1 MTPEF
6 DRVREAFAG
15 SVPGK
20 SVRAFAG
27 AAGSAWRTSTSGRAL
42 RALARSLEAMPVAAR
57 IRTLAIAVAIAAMMQ
72 PVIALILP
80 ATVVPAVP
88 VAAYLLVAMFSVG
101 AAWQAD
107 ALVASWAGSRLA
119 RILRR

>member
-6 DRVREAFAG
+6 DRVREAFEG

-27 AAGSAWRTSTSGRAL
+27 AAGSAWRTSSSGRAV
-42 RALARSLEAMPVAAR
+42 RALVRSLEAMAVAAR

-72 PVIALILP
+72 PVIALMMP

-88 VAAYLLVAMFSVG
+88 VAVYVLVAVFSVG

-107 ALVASWAGSRLA
+107 ALVAAWPASRLA
-119 RILRR
+119 RRLRR